1 MHLFSRG
8 LKELSTSVGA
18 IADAGLSEAPSK
30 ANSNSQRDADSKG
43 SSRGERSKAPGGKA
57 PPVNKPNSKA
67 ASKAPPSAKQ
77 SASGFDDGWAPSS
90 STSSGWAPN
99 KKEQQFVRLP
109 VTSAKRLKFYDK
121 SDLNALIKQHLHE
134 KQQVLEENTALRQ
147 LIMDQCN
154 LSEVEVDNALG
165 ETVTDI
171 RRTNDDINR
180 VLLLSTQAEIA
191 TLKETVESQSK
202 EIASYKLQIAAFASG
217 ARGVPQQLQASDAD
231 FQTDAALVE
240 TLQDVLDDLAP
251 EDLAPYHLPPAT
263 LWGADISLLP
273 GTATGMIWMMGCGC
287 PCGTLLTGTASLRAS
302 GIRLRLALF
311 MSSALGLFH
320 LPGDW

>member
-1 MHLFSRG
+1 MKRLLTCG
-8 LKELSTSVGA
+8 IDA
-18 IADAGLSEAPSK
+18 IPA
-30 ANSNSQRDADSKG
+30 
-43 SSRGERSKAPGGKA
+43 
-57 PPVNKPNSKA
+57 
-67 ASKAPPSAKQ
+67 
-77 SASGFDDGWAPSS
+77 
-90 STSSGWAPN
+90 SSG
-99 KKEQQFVRLP
+99 LP

-217 ARGVPQQLQASDAD
+217 ASLLSELLLSGGVSSECLPRLTLAVPPNDPRLLLARGVGDKELVPPRRGVPQQLQASDAD

-251 EDLAPYHLPPAT
+251 EDLAPYHLPP
-263 LWGADISLLP
+263 
-273 GTATGMIWMMGCGC
+273 
-287 PCGTLLTGTASLRAS
+287 
-302 GIRLRLALF
+302 
-311 MSSALGLFH
+311 
-320 LPGDW
+320 